1 VVVGKHYGDDV
12 VIHGDLQVW
21 RNGAE
26 SPDAAVSGDAGH
38 FSGFW
43 KVLFPPMSITTVPD
57 QVLARILHIASD
69 AIVCVDETQTV
80 CFFNDGAVRMFGY
93 QPVEVVGQPLAMLLP
108 GRFHAAHANHV
119 RHFGSGDSA
128 ARNMSERSPIF
139 GIRKDGEEFSAEAAI
154 AHVTTDAGIVF
165 AVVMRDVSEQ
175 RRTEALVQRS
185 LADAEKAV
193 RDRDDMLGLV
203 SHDLRNPVN
212 AVKMLAAAV
221 LRIPSDVHATKLP
234 PSAAEHASVMLQA
247 ATQMDTLIQDLLDVT
262 RLESG
267 KLRITRRPDAIGA
280 LMATTA
286 DLLAPLA
293 AARGVTLET
302 ELEAGLPMV
311 DIDADRIAQ
320 VLSNLVGN
328 AVKFT
333 PEGGHVKMRAL
344 RHANGV
350 LVIVQDTGVGIAPE
364 DLPFV
369 FDRFWQSR
377 RTDRSGAGLGLAI
390 AHGIVRA
397 HGGTLS
403 LESEMGRGTSALL
416 TLPAAGDGVPKA
428 TAE

>member
-1 VVVGKHYGDDV
+1 
-12 VIHGDLQVW
+12 
-21 RNGAE
+21 
-26 SPDAAVSGDAGH
+26 
-38 FSGFW
+38 
-43 KVLFPPMSITTVPD
+43 MSIASVPD
-57 QVLARILHIASD
+57 QVLARVLHIASD
-69 AIVCVDETQTV
+69 AIICVDDAQAI
-80 CFFNDGAVRMFGY
+80 CAFNDGAIRMFGY
-93 QPVEVVGQPLAMLLP
+93 HAEEVMGKPLAMLMP
-108 GRFHAAHANHV
+108 VRFHAAHAGHI
-119 RHFGSGDSA
+119 RHFGQGATA

-139 GIRKDGEEFSAEAAI
+139 GVRKNGEEFSAEAAI
-154 AHVTTDAGIVF
+154 AHVSTDGGMIF

-175 RRTEALVQRS
+175 RRTEALAQRA
-185 LADAEKAV
+185 LTDAEKAV
-193 RDRDDMLGLV
+193 RDRDDLLGLV

-212 AVKMLAAAV
+212 AVKMLAAAL
-221 LRIPSDVHATKLP
+221 LRIPSDPNATKLP
-234 PSAAEHASVMLQA
+234 PFAAEHASVMLQA

-262 RLESG
+262 RIESG
-267 KLRITRRPDAIGA
+267 KLRIARRPDAIGA

-286 DLLAPLA
+286 DMLAPLA

-311 DIDADRIAQ
+311 DIDPDRIAQ

-333 PEGGHVKMRAL
+333 PEGGHVKMRAM

-350 LVIVQDTGVGIAPE
+350 LLMVQDTGVGISPE

-397 HGGTLS
+397 HGGTLT
-403 LESEMGRGTSALL
+403 LESEVGRGTSALL
-416 TLPAAGDGVPKA
+416 TLPAAGEPAA
-428 TAE
+428 TGTSGFS